1 MLQRIALVVTF
12 LLVACSSGD
21 DKLKVTGFD
30 KTELDA
36 TGGTYIAVSGNG
48 FTKTAHGAKVWFG
61 GQPGQVIRFASDSE
75 MIVQAPGGKVGDT
88 VDVLFKFE
96 PGGEVKMTKA
106 FKFVD
111 KTPVN
116 VNVKDLDTSKSK

>member
-1 MLQRIALVVTF
+1 MLQRIALVVT
-12 LLVACSSGD
+12 LALVACGSSD

-30 KTELDA
+30 KTEIDA
-36 TGGTYIAVSGNG
+36 AGGTYIAVSGNG

-61 GQPGQVIRFASDSE
+61 GQPGQVIRFASDNE
-75 MIVQAPGGKVGDT
+75 MIVQAPGGKVGDS

-96 PGGEVKMTKA
+96 PGGEVRMAKA

-111 KTPVN
+111 KTAKPID
-116 VNVKDLDTSKSK
+116 VKDLDTSKSK